1 MKNNKS
7 LTYVLVILAVA
18 IGSLGTLCVQSY
30 NQRRMMLKTEYQDW
44 RKLNLILNQ
53 IERNYVDTIDRVKLT
68 DAAVEAV
75 LSKLDPHSV
84 YLPPVER
91 EESETSLAGGFDGI
105 GIQFNVP
112 NDTAVVIEVIPG
124 GPSEKIG
131 LLPGDRLLKV
141 DDKVIAGVKFP
152 QDSMVRRMRGHA
164 GTKVTVTVKRGDEV
178 IPFEITRGKIP
189 THSVDAA
196 FMTSD
201 TTGYLRFSKFS
212 RTTYQ
217 ECSEAIKKLV
227 DSGMTYLIMDVRG
240 NSGGYL
246 DQAVMVSDM
255 FLPKDAMIVY
265 MEGAHRS
272 REEFRASGRGK
283 YQDLKLAILIDE
295 GTASAAEIISGAM
308 QDNGRALI
316 YGRRSFGKGLV
327 QEPINFTDGIGLRL
341 TTARFYTPSG
351 RCIQKPFSEDYELE
365 VYKRY
370 ADAEMVNADSLKLS
384 KGGIIPDVF
393 VAMDTT
399 RASSF
404 QMKCSRK
411 ATEMRFASEYFDRHL
426 AELSAIDNF
435 GELTRYLESAG
446 LEQKFLEFAKRKDS
460 LVPAPGEWE
469 QSREYSLVRLKAL
482 VGRYSKLGD
491 SAFYY
496 YWLEVDDTYHCAMK
510 R

>member
-1 MKNNKS
+1 MKNRTW
-7 LTYVLVILAVA
+7 TYVLLILAVA
-18 IGSLGTLCVQSY
+18 IGSLSTLCVQLCS
-30 NQRRMMLKTEYQDW
+30 QRRMLLKTEYQDW

-53 IERNYVDTIDRVKLT
+53 IELNYVDTIDRAKLT
-68 DAAVEAV
+68 DAAVQAV
-75 LSKLDPHSV
+75 LSQLDPHSV

-141 DDKVIAGVKFP
+141 DDKVIAGVKCS
-152 QDSMVRRMRGHA
+152 QDTMVRRMRGHA
-164 GTKVTVTVKRGDEV
+164 GTKVTVTVKRGEEI

-212 RTTYQ
+212 RTTYK
-217 ECSEAIKKLV
+217 ECAEAVQKLV

-255 FLPKDAMIVY
+255 FLPKDAMVVY

-272 REEFRASGRGK
+272 REEFRASGRGR
-283 YQDLKLAILIDE
+283 YQDLKMAVLIDE

-327 QEPINFTDGIGLRL
+327 QEPVNFSDGSGLRL

-351 RCIQKPFSEDYELE
+351 RCIQKPYSEDYELE

-370 ADAEMVNADSLKLS
+370 ADAEMVNADSVKLS

-393 VAMDTT
+393 VALDTT
-399 RASSF
+399 RATTF
-404 QMKCSRK
+404 QMKCTRK
-411 ATEMRFASEYFDRHL
+411 ATEMRFASEYFDHHL
-426 AELSAIDNF
+426 SELSSIDSF
-435 GELTRYLESAG
+435 DELTRYLDSAG
-446 LEQKFLEFAKRKDS
+446 LERKFLEFAKLRDGIE
-460 LVPAPGEWE
+460 PAPGEWE
-469 QSREYSLVRLKAL
+469 QSREYSLVRIKAL

-491 SAFYY
+491 AAFYY

>member
-1 MKNNKS
+1 MKNRTW
-7 LTYVLVILAVA
+7 TYVLLILAVA
-18 IGSLGTLCVQSY
+18 IGSLATLCVQLCS
-30 NQRRMMLKTEYQDW
+30 QRRMLLKTEYQDW

-53 IERNYVDTIDRVKLT
+53 IELNYVDTIDRAKLT
-68 DAAVEAV
+68 DAAVQAV
-75 LSKLDPHSV
+75 LSQLDPHSV

-91 EESETSLAGGFDGI
+91 EESESSLAGGFDGI

-131 LLPGDRLLKV
+131 LLPGDRLLQV
-141 DDKVIAGVKFP
+141 DDKVIAGVKCP
-152 QDSMVRRMRGHA
+152 QDTMVRRMRGHA
-164 GTKVTVTVKRGDEV
+164 GTKVTVTVKRGEEI

-189 THSVDAA
+189 NHSVDAA

-212 RTTYQ
+212 RTTYK
-217 ECSEAIKKLV
+217 ECAEAVQKLV

-255 FLPKDAMIVY
+255 FLPKDAMVVY

-283 YQDLKLAILIDE
+283 YQDLKMAVLIDE

-327 QEPINFTDGIGLRL
+327 QEPVNFSDGSGLRL

-351 RCIQKPFSEDYELE
+351 RCIQKPYSEDYELE

-370 ADAEMVNADSLKLS
+370 ADAEMVNADSVKLS

-393 VAMDTT
+393 VALDTT
-399 RASSF
+399 RATTF
-404 QMKCSRK
+404 QMKCTRK
-411 ATEMRFASEYFDRHL
+411 ATEMRFASEYFDHHL
-426 AELSAIDNF
+426 SELSSIDSF
-435 GELTRYLESAG
+435 DELTRYLDSAG
-446 LEQKFLEFAKRKDS
+446 LERKFLEFAKRQDGIE
-460 LVPAPGEWE
+460 PAPGEWE
-469 QSREYSLVRLKAL
+469 QSREYSLVRIKAL

>member
-1 MKNNKS
+1 MKNRTW
-7 LTYVLVILAVA
+7 TYVLLILAVA
-18 IGSLGTLCVQSY
+18 IGSLATLCVQLCS
-30 NQRRMMLKTEYQDW
+30 QRRMLLKTEYQDW
-44 RKLNLILNQ
+44 RKLNLILTP
-53 IERNYVDTIDRVKLT
+53 IELNYVDTIDRAKLT
-68 DAAVEAV
+68 DAAVQAV
-75 LSKLDPHSV
+75 LSQLDPHSV

-131 LLPGDRLLKV
+131 LLPGDRLLQV
-141 DDKVIAGVKFP
+141 DDKVIAGVKCP
-152 QDSMVRRMRGHA
+152 QDTMVRRMRGHA
-164 GTKVTVTVKRGDEV
+164 GTKVTVTVKRGEEI

-189 THSVDAA
+189 NHSVDAA

-212 RTTYQ
+212 RTTYK
-217 ECSEAIKKLV
+217 ECAEAVQKLV

-255 FLPKDAMIVY
+255 FLPKDAMVVY

-283 YQDLKLAILIDE
+283 YQDLKMAVLIDE

-327 QEPINFTDGIGLRL
+327 QEPVNFSDGSGLRL

-351 RCIQKPFSEDYELE
+351 RCIQKPYSEDYELE

-370 ADAEMVNADSLKLS
+370 ADAEMVNADSVKLS

-393 VAMDTT
+393 VALDTT
-399 RASSF
+399 RATTF
-404 QMKCSRK
+404 QMKCTRK
-411 ATEMRFASEYFDRHL
+411 ATEMRFASEYFDHHL
-426 AELSAIDNF
+426 SELSSIDSF
-435 GELTRYLESAG
+435 DELTRYLDSAG
-446 LEQKFLEFAKRKDS
+446 LERKFLEFAKRQDGIE
-460 LVPAPGEWE
+460 PAPGEWE
-469 QSREYSLVRLKAL
+469 QSREYSLVRIKAL

>member
-1 MKNNKS
+1 MKNRTW
-7 LTYVLVILAVA
+7 TYVLLILAVA
-18 IGSLGTLCVQSY
+18 IGSLATLCVQLCS
-30 NQRRMMLKTEYQDW
+30 QRRMLLKTEYQDW

-53 IERNYVDTIDRVKLT
+53 IELNYVDTIDRAKLT
-68 DAAVEAV
+68 DAAVQAV
-75 LSKLDPHSV
+75 LSQLDPHSV

-105 GIQFNVP
+105 GIQLNAP

-131 LLPGDRLLKV
+131 LLPGDRLLQV
-141 DDKVIAGVKFP
+141 DDKVIAGVKCP
-152 QDSMVRRMRGHA
+152 QDTMVRRMRGHA
-164 GTKVTVTVKRGDEV
+164 GTKVTVTVKRGEEI

-189 THSVDAA
+189 NHSVDAA

-212 RTTYQ
+212 RTTYK
-217 ECSEAIKKLV
+217 ECAEAVQKLV

-255 FLPKDAMIVY
+255 FLPKDAMVVY

-283 YQDLKLAILIDE
+283 YQDLKMAVLIDE

-327 QEPINFTDGIGLRL
+327 QEPVNFSDGSGLRL

-351 RCIQKPFSEDYELE
+351 RCIQKPYSEDYELE

-370 ADAEMVNADSLKLS
+370 ADAEMVNADSVKLS

-393 VAMDTT
+393 VALDTT
-399 RASSF
+399 RATTF
-404 QMKCSRK
+404 QMKCTRK
-411 ATEMRFASEYFDRHL
+411 ATEMRFASEYFDHHL
-426 AELSAIDNF
+426 SELSSIDSF
-435 GELTRYLESAG
+435 DELTRYLDSAG
-446 LEQKFLEFAKRKDS
+446 LERKFLEFAKRQDGIE
-460 LVPAPGEWE
+460 PAPGEWE
-469 QSREYSLVRLKAL
+469 QSREYSLVRIKAL

>member
-1 MKNNKS
+1 MKNRTW
-7 LTYVLVILAVA
+7 TYVLLILAVA
-18 IGSLGTLCVQSY
+18 IGSLATLCVQLCS
-30 NQRRMMLKTEYQDW
+30 QRRMLLKTEYQDW

-53 IERNYVDTIDRVKLT
+53 IELNYVDTIDRAKLT
-68 DAAVEAV
+68 DAAVQAV
-75 LSKLDPHSV
+75 LSQLDPPSV

-91 EESETSLAGGFDGI
+91 EESATSLAGGFDGI

-131 LLPGDRLLKV
+131 LLPGDRLLQV
-141 DDKVIAGVKFP
+141 DDKVIAGVKCP
-152 QDSMVRRMRGHA
+152 QDTMVRRMRGHA
-164 GTKVTVTVKRGDEV
+164 GTKVTVTVKRGEEI

-212 RTTYQ
+212 RTTYK
-217 ECSEAIKKLV
+217 ECAEAVQKLV

-255 FLPKDAMIVY
+255 FLPKDAMVVY

-283 YQDLKLAILIDE
+283 YQDLKMAVLIDE

-327 QEPINFTDGIGLRL
+327 QEPVNFSDGSGLRL

-351 RCIQKPFSEDYELE
+351 RCIQKPYSEDYELE

-370 ADAEMVNADSLKLS
+370 ADAEMVNADSVKLS

-393 VAMDTT
+393 VALDTT
-399 RASSF
+399 RATTF
-404 QMKCSRK
+404 QMKCTRK
-411 ATEMRFASEYFDRHL
+411 ATEMRFASEYFDHHL
-426 AELSAIDNF
+426 SELSSIDSF
-435 GELTRYLESAG
+435 DELTRYLDSAG
-446 LEQKFLEFAKRKDS
+446 LERKFLEFAKRRDGIE
-460 LVPAPGEWE
+460 PAPGEWE
-469 QSREYSLVRLKAL
+469 QSREYSLVRIKAL

-491 SAFYY
+491 AAFYY

>member
-1 MKNNKS
+1 MKNRTW
-7 LTYVLVILAVA
+7 TYVLLILAVA
-18 IGSLGTLCVQSY
+18 IGSLATLCVQLCS
-30 NQRRMMLKTEYQDW
+30 QRRMLLKTEYQDW

-53 IERNYVDTIDRVKLT
+53 IELNYVDTIDRAKLT
-68 DAAVEAV
+68 DAAVQAV
-75 LSKLDPHSV
+75 LSQLDPHSV

-131 LLPGDRLLKV
+131 LLPGDRLLQV
-141 DDKVIAGVKFP
+141 DDKVIAGVKCP
-152 QDSMVRRMRGHA
+152 QDTMVRRMRGHA
-164 GTKVTVTVKRGDEV
+164 GTKVTVTVKRGEEI

-189 THSVDAA
+189 NHSVDAA

-212 RTTYQ
+212 RTTYK
-217 ECSEAIKKLV
+217 ECAEAVQKLV
-227 DSGMTYLIMDVRG
+227 DSGMTYLIIDVRS

-255 FLPKDAMIVY
+255 FLPKDAMVVY

-283 YQDLKLAILIDE
+283 YQDLKMAVLIDE

-327 QEPINFTDGIGLRL
+327 QEPVNFSDGSGLRL

-351 RCIQKPFSEDYELE
+351 RCIQKPYSEDYELE

-370 ADAEMVNADSLKLS
+370 ADAEMVNADSVKLS

-393 VAMDTT
+393 VALDTT
-399 RASSF
+399 RATTF
-404 QMKCSRK
+404 QMKCTRK
-411 ATEMRFASEYFDRHL
+411 ATEMRFASEYFDHHL
-426 AELSAIDNF
+426 SELSSIDSF
-435 GELTRYLESAG
+435 DELTRYLDSAG
-446 LEQKFLEFAKRKDS
+446 LERKFLEFAKRQDGIE
-460 LVPAPGEWE
+460 PAPGEWE
-469 QSREYSLVRLKAL
+469 QSREYSLVRIKAL

>member
-1 MKNNKS
+1 MKNRTW
-7 LTYVLVILAVA
+7 TYVLRILAVA
-18 IGSLGTLCVQSY
+18 IGSLATLCVQLCS
-30 NQRRMMLKTEYQDW
+30 QRRMLLKTEYQDW

-53 IERNYVDTIDRVKLT
+53 IELNYVDTIDRAKLT
-68 DAAVEAV
+68 DAAVQAV
-75 LSKLDPHSV
+75 LSQLDPHSV

-131 LLPGDRLLKV
+131 LLPGDRLLQV
-141 DDKVIAGVKFP
+141 DDKVIAGVKCP
-152 QDSMVRRMRGHA
+152 QDTMVRRMRGHA
-164 GTKVTVTVKRGDEV
+164 GTKVTVTVKRGEEI

-189 THSVDAA
+189 NHSVDAA

-212 RTTYQ
+212 RTTYK
-217 ECSEAIKKLV
+217 ECAEAVQKLV
-227 DSGMTYLIMDVRG
+227 VSGMTYLIMDVRG

-255 FLPKDAMIVY
+255 FLPKDAMVVY

-283 YQDLKLAILIDE
+283 YQDLKLAVLIDE

-327 QEPINFTDGIGLRL
+327 QEPVNFSDGSGLRL

-351 RCIQKPFSEDYELE
+351 RCIQKPYSEDYELE

-393 VAMDTT
+393 VALDTT
-399 RASSF
+399 RATTF
-404 QMKCSRK
+404 QMKCTRK
-411 ATEMRFASEYFDRHL
+411 ATEMRFASEYFDHHL
-426 AELSAIDNF
+426 SELSSIDSF
-435 GELTRYLESAG
+435 DELTRYLDSAG
-446 LEQKFLEFAKRKDS
+446 LERKFLEFAKRRDGIE
-460 LVPAPGEWE
+460 PAPGEWE
-469 QSREYSLVRLKAL
+469 QSREYSLVRIKAL

-491 SAFYY
+491 AAFYY

>member
-1 MKNNKS
+1 MKNRTW
-7 LTYVLVILAVA
+7 TYVLLILAVA
-18 IGSLGTLCVQSY
+18 IGSLATLCVQLCS
-30 NQRRMMLKTEYQDW
+30 QRRMLLKTEYQDW

-53 IERNYVDTIDRVKLT
+53 IELNYVDTIDRAKLT
-68 DAAVEAV
+68 DAAVQAV
-75 LSKLDPHSV
+75 LSQLDPHSV
-84 YLPPVER
+84 YRPPVER

-131 LLPGDRLLKV
+131 LLPGDRLLQV
-141 DDKVIAGVKFP
+141 DDKVIAGVKCP
-152 QDSMVRRMRGHA
+152 QDTMVRRMRGHA
-164 GTKVTVTVKRGDEV
+164 GTKVTVTVKRGEEI

-189 THSVDAA
+189 NHSVDAA

-212 RTTYQ
+212 RTTYK
-217 ECSEAIKKLV
+217 ECAEAVQKLV

-255 FLPKDAMIVY
+255 FLPKDAMVVY

-283 YQDLKLAILIDE
+283 YQDLKMAVLIDE

-327 QEPINFTDGIGLRL
+327 QEPVNFSDGSGLRL

-351 RCIQKPFSEDYELE
+351 RCIQKPYSEDYELE

-370 ADAEMVNADSLKLS
+370 ADAEMVNADSVKLS

-393 VAMDTT
+393 VALDTT
-399 RASSF
+399 RATTF
-404 QMKCSRK
+404 QMKCTRK
-411 ATEMRFASEYFDRHL
+411 ATEMRFASEYFDHHL
-426 AELSAIDNF
+426 SELSSIDSF
-435 GELTRYLESAG
+435 DELTRYLDSAG
-446 LEQKFLEFAKRKDS
+446 LERKFLEFAKRQDGIE
-460 LVPAPGEWE
+460 PAPGEWE
-469 QSREYSLVRLKAL
+469 QSREYSLVRIKAL

>member
-1 MKNNKS
+1 MKNRTW
-7 LTYVLVILAVA
+7 TYVLLILAVA
-18 IGSLGTLCVQSY
+18 IGSLATLCVQLCS
-30 NQRRMMLKTEYQDW
+30 QRRMLLKTEYQDW

-53 IERNYVDTIDRVKLT
+53 IELNYVDTIDRAKLT
-68 DAAVEAV
+68 DAAVQAV
-75 LSKLDPHSV
+75 LSQLDPHSV

-131 LLPGDRLLKV
+131 LLPGDRLLQV
-141 DDKVIAGVKFP
+141 DDKVIAGVKCP
-152 QDSMVRRMRGHA
+152 QDTMVRRMRRQA
-164 GTKVTVTVKRGDEV
+164 GTKVTVTVKRGEEI

-212 RTTYQ
+212 RTTYK
-217 ECSEAIKKLV
+217 ECAEAVQKLV

-255 FLPKDAMIVY
+255 FLPKDAMVVY

-283 YQDLKLAILIDE
+283 YQDLKMAVLIDE

-327 QEPINFTDGIGLRL
+327 QEPVNFSDGSGLRL

-351 RCIQKPFSEDYELE
+351 RCIQKPYSEDYELE

-370 ADAEMVNADSLKLS
+370 ADAEMVNADSVKLS

-393 VAMDTT
+393 VALDTT
-399 RASSF
+399 RATTF
-404 QMKCSRK
+404 QMKCTRK
-411 ATEMRFASEYFDRHL
+411 ATEMRFASEYFDHHL
-426 AELSAIDNF
+426 SELSSIDSF
-435 GELTRYLESAG
+435 DELTRYLDSAG
-446 LEQKFLEFAKRKDS
+446 LERKFLEFAKRRDGIE
-460 LVPAPGEWE
+460 PAPGEWE
-469 QSREYSLVRLKAL
+469 QSREYSLVRIKAL

-491 SAFYY
+491 SAVYY

>member
-1 MKNNKS
+1 MKNRTW
-7 LTYVLVILAVA
+7 TYVLLILAVA
-18 IGSLGTLCVQSY
+18 IGSLATLCVQLCS
-30 NQRRMMLKTEYQDW
+30 QRRMLLKTEYQDW

-53 IERNYVDTIDRVKLT
+53 IELNYVDTIDRAKLT
-68 DAAVEAV
+68 DAAVQAV
-75 LSKLDPHSV
+75 LSQLDPHSV

-131 LLPGDRLLKV
+131 LLPGDRLLQV
-141 DDKVIAGVKFP
+141 DDKVIAGVKCP
-152 QDSMVRRMRGHA
+152 QDTMVRRMRGHA
-164 GTKVTVTVKRGDEV
+164 GTKVTVTVKRGEEI

-212 RTTYQ
+212 RTTYK
-217 ECSEAIKKLV
+217 ECAVAVQKLV

-255 FLPKDAMIVY
+255 FLPKDAMVVY

-283 YQDLKLAILIDE
+283 YQDLKMAVLIDE

-327 QEPINFTDGIGLRL
+327 QEPVNFSDGSGLRL

-351 RCIQKPFSEDYELE
+351 RCIQKPYSEDYELE

-370 ADAEMVNADSLKLS
+370 ADAEMVNADSVKLS

-393 VAMDTT
+393 VALDTT
-399 RASSF
+399 RATTF
-404 QMKCSRK
+404 QMKCTRK
-411 ATEMRFASEYFDRHL
+411 ATEMRFASEYFDHHVS
-426 AELSAIDNF
+426 ELSSIDSF
-435 GELTRYLESAG
+435 DELTRYLDSAG
-446 LEQKFLEFAKRKDS
+446 LERKFLEFAKRQDGIE
-460 LVPAPGEWE
+460 PTPGEWE
-469 QSREYSLVRLKAL
+469 QSREYSLVRIKAL

>member
-1 MKNNKS
+1 MKNRTW
-7 LTYVLVILAVA
+7 TYVLLILAVA
-18 IGSLGTLCVQSY
+18 IGSLATLCVQLCS
-30 NQRRMMLKTEYQDW
+30 QRRMLLKTEYQDW

-53 IERNYVDTIDRVKLT
+53 IELNYVDTIDRAKLT
-68 DAAVEAV
+68 DAAVQAV
-75 LSKLDPHSV
+75 LSQLDPHSV

-131 LLPGDRLLKV
+131 LLPGDRLLQV
-141 DDKVIAGVKFP
+141 DDKVIAGVKCP
-152 QDSMVRRMRGHA
+152 QDTMVRRMRGHA
-164 GTKVTVTVKRGDEV
+164 GTKVTVTVKRGEEI

-212 RTTYQ
+212 RTTYK
-217 ECSEAIKKLV
+217 ECAEAVQKLV

-255 FLPKDAMIVY
+255 FLPKDAMVVY

-283 YQDLKLAILIDE
+283 YQDLKMAVLIDE

-327 QEPINFTDGIGLRL
+327 QEPVNFSDGSGLRL

-351 RCIQKPFSEDYELE
+351 RCIQKPYSEDYELE

-393 VAMDTT
+393 VALDTT
-399 RASSF
+399 RATTF
-404 QMKCSRK
+404 QMKCTRK
-411 ATEMRFASEYFDRHL
+411 ATEMRFASEYFDHHL
-426 AELSAIDNF
+426 SELSSIDSF
-435 GELTRYLESAG
+435 DELTCYLDSAG
-446 LEQKFLEFAKRKDS
+446 LERKFLEFAKRRDGIE
-460 LVPAPGEWE
+460 PAPGEWE
-469 QSREYSLVRLKAL
+469 QSREYSLVRIKAL

-491 SAFYY
+491 AAFYY

>member
-1 MKNNKS
+1 MKNRTW
-7 LTYVLVILAVA
+7 TYVLLILAVA
-18 IGSLGTLCVQSY
+18 IGSLATLCVHLCS
-30 NQRRMMLKTEYQDW
+30 QRRMLLKTEYQDW

-53 IERNYVDTIDRVKLT
+53 IELNYVDTIDRAKLT
-68 DAAVEAV
+68 DAAVQAV
-75 LSKLDPHSV
+75 LSQLDPHSV

-131 LLPGDRLLKV
+131 LLPGDRLLQV
-141 DDKVIAGVKFP
+141 DDKVIAGVKCP
-152 QDSMVRRMRGHA
+152 QDTMVRRMRGHA
-164 GTKVTVTVKRGDEV
+164 GTKVTVTVKRGEEI

-212 RTTYQ
+212 RTTYK
-217 ECSEAIKKLV
+217 ECAEAVQKLV

-255 FLPKDAMIVY
+255 FLPKDAMVVY

-283 YQDLKLAILIDE
+283 YQDLKMAVLIDE

-327 QEPINFTDGIGLRL
+327 QEPVNFSDGSGLRL

-351 RCIQKPFSEDYELE
+351 RCIQKPYSEDYELE

-370 ADAEMVNADSLKLS
+370 ADAEMVNADSVKLS

-393 VAMDTT
+393 VALDTT
-399 RASSF
+399 RATTF
-404 QMKCSRK
+404 QMKCTRK
-411 ATEMRFASEYFDRHL
+411 ATEMRLASEYFDHHL
-426 AELSAIDNF
+426 SELSSIDSF
-435 GELTRYLESAG
+435 DELTRYLDSAG
-446 LEQKFLEFAKRKDS
+446 LERKFLEFAKRRDGIE
-460 LVPAPGEWE
+460 PAPGEWE
-469 QSREYSLVRLKAL
+469 QSREYSLVRIKAL

>member
-1 MKNNKS
+1 M
-7 LTYVLVILAVA
+7 
-18 IGSLGTLCVQSY
+18 
-30 NQRRMMLKTEYQDW
+30 
-44 RKLNLILNQ
+44 
-53 IERNYVDTIDRVKLT
+53 
-68 DAAVEAV
+68 
-75 LSKLDPHSV
+75 
-84 YLPPVER
+84 
-91 EESETSLAGGFDGI
+91 
-105 GIQFNVP
+105 
-112 NDTAVVIEVIPG
+112 
-124 GPSEKIG
+124 
-131 LLPGDRLLKV
+131 
-141 DDKVIAGVKFP
+141 
-152 QDSMVRRMRGHA
+152 
-164 GTKVTVTVKRGDEV
+164 
-178 IPFEITRGKIP
+178 
-189 THSVDAA
+189 
-196 FMTSD
+196 
-201 TTGYLRFSKFS
+201 
-212 RTTYQ
+212 
-217 ECSEAIKKLV
+217 
-227 DSGMTYLIMDVRG
+227 
-240 NSGGYL
+240 
-246 DQAVMVSDM
+246 
-255 FLPKDAMIVY
+255 
-265 MEGAHRS
+265 
-272 REEFRASGRGK
+272 
-283 YQDLKLAILIDE
+283 
-295 GTASAAEIISGAM
+295 
-308 QDNGRALI
+308 
-316 YGRRSFGKGLV
+316 
-327 QEPINFTDGIGLRL
+327 QEPVNFTDGSGLRL

>member
-1 MKNNKS
+1 MKNRTW
-7 LTYVLVILAVA
+7 TYVLLILAVA
-18 IGSLGTLCVQSY
+18 IGSLATLCVQLCS
-30 NQRRMMLKTEYQDW
+30 QRRMLLKTEYQDW

-53 IERNYVDTIDRVKLT
+53 IELNYVDTIDRAKLT
-68 DAAVEAV
+68 DAAVQAV
-75 LSKLDPHSV
+75 LSQLDPHSV

-131 LLPGDRLLKV
+131 LLPGDRLLQV
-141 DDKVIAGVKFP
+141 DDKVIAGVKCP
-152 QDSMVRRMRGHA
+152 QDTMVRRMRGHA
-164 GTKVTVTVKRGDEV
+164 GTKVTVTVKRGEEI

-189 THSVDAA
+189 NHSVDAA

-212 RTTYQ
+212 RTTYK
-217 ECSEAIKKLV
+217 ECAEAVQKLV

-255 FLPKDAMIVY
+255 FLPKDAMVVY

-283 YQDLKLAILIDE
+283 YQDLKMAVLIDE

-327 QEPINFTDGIGLRL
+327 QEPVNFSDGSGLRL

-351 RCIQKPFSEDYELE
+351 RCIQKPYSEDYELE

-370 ADAEMVNADSLKLS
+370 ADAEMVNADSVKLS

-393 VAMDTT
+393 VALDTT
-399 RASSF
+399 RATTF
-404 QMKCSRK
+404 QMKCTRK
-411 ATEMRFASEYFDRHL
+411 ATEMRFASEYFDHHL
-426 AELSAIDNF
+426 FELSSIDSF
-435 GELTRYLESAG
+435 DELTRYLDSAG
-446 LEQKFLEFAKRKDS
+446 LERKFLEFAKRQDGIE
-460 LVPAPGEWE
+460 PAPGEWE
-469 QSREYSLVRLKAL
+469 QSREYSLVRIKAL

>member
-1 MKNNKS
+1 MKNRTW
-7 LTYVLVILAVA
+7 TYVLLILAVA
-18 IGSLGTLCVQSY
+18 IGSLATLCVQLCS
-30 NQRRMMLKTEYQDW
+30 QRRMLLKTEYQDW

-53 IERNYVDTIDRVKLT
+53 IELNYVDTIDRAKLT
-68 DAAVEAV
+68 DAAVQAV
-75 LSKLDPHSV
+75 LSQLDPHSV

-131 LLPGDRLLKV
+131 LLPGDRLLQV
-141 DDKVIAGVKFP
+141 DDKVIAGVKCP
-152 QDSMVRRMRGHA
+152 QDTMVRRMRGHA
-164 GTKVTVTVKRGDEV
+164 GTKVTVTVKRGEEI

-212 RTTYQ
+212 RTTYK
-217 ECSEAIKKLV
+217 ECAEAVQKLV

-255 FLPKDAMIVY
+255 FLPKDAMVVY

-283 YQDLKLAILIDE
+283 YQDLKMAVLIDE

-327 QEPINFTDGIGLRL
+327 QEPVNFSDGSGLRL

-351 RCIQKPFSEDYELE
+351 RCIQKPYSEDYELE

-370 ADAEMVNADSLKLS
+370 ADAEMVNADSVKLS

-393 VAMDTT
+393 VALDTT
-399 RASSF
+399 RATTF
-404 QMKCSRK
+404 QMKCTRK
-411 ATEMRFASEYFDRHL
+411 ATEMRFASEYFDHHVS
-426 AELSAIDNF
+426 ELSSIDSF
-435 GELTRYLESAG
+435 DELTRYLDSAG
-446 LEQKFLEFAKRKDS
+446 LERKFLEFAKRQDGIE
-460 LVPAPGEWE
+460 PTPGEWE
-469 QSREYSLVRLKAL
+469 QSREYSLVRIKAL

>member
-1 MKNNKS
+1 MKNRTW
-7 LTYVLVILAVA
+7 TYVLLILAVA
-18 IGSLGTLCVQSY
+18 IGSLATLCVQLCS
-30 NQRRMMLKTEYQDW
+30 QRRMLLKTEYQDW

-53 IERNYVDTIDRVKLT
+53 IELNYVDTIDRAKLT
-68 DAAVEAV
+68 DAAVQAV
-75 LSKLDPHSV
+75 LSQLDPHSV

-131 LLPGDRLLKV
+131 LLPGDRLLQV
-141 DDKVIAGVKFP
+141 DDKVIAGVKCP
-152 QDSMVRRMRGHA
+152 QDTMVRRMRGHA
-164 GTKVTVTVKRGDEV
+164 GTKVTVTVKRGEEI

-189 THSVDAA
+189 NHSVDAA

-212 RTTYQ
+212 RTTYK
-217 ECSEAIKKLV
+217 ECAEAVQKLV

-255 FLPKDAMIVY
+255 FLPKDAMVVY

-283 YQDLKLAILIDE
+283 YQDLKMAVLIDE

-327 QEPINFTDGIGLRL
+327 QEPVNFSDGSGLRL

-351 RCIQKPFSEDYELE
+351 RCIQKPYSEDYELE

-370 ADAEMVNADSLKLS
+370 ADAEMVNADSVKLS

-393 VAMDTT
+393 VALDTT
-399 RASSF
+399 RATTF
-404 QMKCSRK
+404 QMKCTRK
-411 ATEMRFASEYFDRHL
+411 ATEMRFASEYFDHHL
-426 AELSAIDNF
+426 SELSSIDSF
-435 GELTRYLESAG
+435 DELTRYLDSAG
-446 LEQKFLEFAKRKDS
+446 LERKFLEFAKRRDGIEA
-460 LVPAPGEWE
+460 APGEWE
-469 QSREYSLVRLKAL
+469 QSREYSLVRIKAL

>member
-1 MKNNKS
+1 MKNRTW
-7 LTYVLVILAVA
+7 TYVLLILAVA
-18 IGSLGTLCVQSY
+18 IGSLATLCVQLCS
-30 NQRRMMLKTEYQDW
+30 QRRMLLKTEYQDW

-53 IERNYVDTIDRVKLT
+53 IELNYVDTIDRAKLT
-68 DAAVEAV
+68 DAAVQAV
-75 LSKLDPHSV
+75 LSQLDPHSV

-124 GPSEKIG
+124 GPSKKIG
-131 LLPGDRLLKV
+131 LLPGDRLLQV
-141 DDKVIAGVKFP
+141 DDKVIAGVKCP
-152 QDSMVRRMRGHA
+152 QDTMVRRMRGHA
-164 GTKVTVTVKRGDEV
+164 GTKVTVTVKRGEEI

-189 THSVDAA
+189 NHSVDAA

-212 RTTYQ
+212 RTTYK
-217 ECSEAIKKLV
+217 ECAEAVQKLV

-255 FLPKDAMIVY
+255 FLPKDAMVVY

-283 YQDLKLAILIDE
+283 YQDLKMAVLIDE

-327 QEPINFTDGIGLRL
+327 QEPVNFSDGSGLRL

-351 RCIQKPFSEDYELE
+351 RCIQKPYSEDYELE

-370 ADAEMVNADSLKLS
+370 ADAEMVNADSVKLS

-393 VAMDTT
+393 VALDTT
-399 RASSF
+399 RATTF
-404 QMKCSRK
+404 QMKCTRK
-411 ATEMRFASEYFDRHL
+411 ATEMRFASE
-426 AELSAIDNF
+426 
-435 GELTRYLESAG
+435 
-446 LEQKFLEFAKRKDS
+446 
-460 LVPAPGEWE
+460 
-469 QSREYSLVRLKAL
+469 
-482 VGRYSKLGD
+482 
-491 SAFYY
+491 
-496 YWLEVDDTYHCAMK
+496 
-510 R
+510 

>member
-1 MKNNKS
+1 MKNRTW
-7 LTYVLVILAVA
+7 TYVLLILAVA
-18 IGSLGTLCVQSY
+18 IGSLSTLCVQLCS
-30 NQRRMMLKTEYQDW
+30 QRRMLLKTEYQDW

-53 IERNYVDTIDRVKLT
+53 IELNYVDTIDRAKLT
-68 DAAVEAV
+68 DAAVQAV
-75 LSKLDPHSV
+75 LSQLDPHSV

-131 LLPGDRLLKV
+131 LLPGDRLLQV
-141 DDKVIAGVKFP
+141 DDKVIAGVKCP
-152 QDSMVRRMRGHA
+152 QDTMVRRMRGHA
-164 GTKVTVTVKRGDEV
+164 GTKVTVTVKRGEEI

-189 THSVDAA
+189 NHSVDAA

-212 RTTYQ
+212 RTTYK
-217 ECSEAIKKLV
+217 ECAEAVQKLV

-255 FLPKDAMIVY
+255 FLPKDAMVVY

-283 YQDLKLAILIDE
+283 YQDLKMAVLIDE

-327 QEPINFTDGIGLRL
+327 QEPVNFSDGSGLRL

-351 RCIQKPFSEDYELE
+351 RCIQKPYSEDYELE

-370 ADAEMVNADSLKLS
+370 ADAEMVNADSVKLS

-393 VAMDTT
+393 VALDTT
-399 RASSF
+399 RATTF
-404 QMKCSRK
+404 QMKCTRN
-411 ATEMRFASEYFDRHL
+411 ATEMRFASEYFDHHL
-426 AELSAIDNF
+426 SELSSIDSF
-435 GELTRYLESAG
+435 DELTRYLDSAG
-446 LEQKFLEFAKRKDS
+446 LERKFLEFAKRQDGIE
-460 LVPAPGEWE
+460 PAPGEWE
-469 QSREYSLVRLKAL
+469 QSREYSLVRIKAL

>member
-1 MKNNKS
+1 MKNRTW
-7 LTYVLVILAVA
+7 TYVLLILAVA
-18 IGSLGTLCVQSY
+18 IGSLATLCVQLCS
-30 NQRRMMLKTEYQDW
+30 QRRMLLKTEYQDW

-53 IERNYVDTIDRVKLT
+53 IELNYVDTIDRAKLT
-68 DAAVEAV
+68 DAAVQAV
-75 LSKLDPHSV
+75 LSQLDPHSI

-91 EESETSLAGGFDGI
+91 EESESSLAGGFDGI

-131 LLPGDRLLKV
+131 LLPGDRLLQV
-141 DDKVIAGVKFP
+141 DDKVIAGVKCP
-152 QDSMVRRMRGHA
+152 QDTMVRRMRGHA
-164 GTKVTVTVKRGDEV
+164 GTKVTVTVKRGEEI
-178 IPFEITRGKIP
+178 IPFEITRGNIP

-212 RTTYQ
+212 RTTYK
-217 ECSEAIKKLV
+217 ECAEAVQKLV

-255 FLPKDAMIVY
+255 FLPKDAMVVY

-283 YQDLKLAILIDE
+283 YQDLKMAVLIDE

-327 QEPINFTDGIGLRL
+327 QEPVNFSDGSGLRL

-351 RCIQKPFSEDYELE
+351 RCIQKPYSEDYELE

-370 ADAEMVNADSLKLS
+370 ADAEMVNADSVKLS

-393 VAMDTT
+393 VALDTT
-399 RASSF
+399 RATTF
-404 QMKCSRK
+404 QMKCTRK
-411 ATEMRFASEYFDRHL
+411 ATEMRFASEYFDHHL
-426 AELSAIDNF
+426 SELSSIDSF
-435 GELTRYLESAG
+435 DELTRYLDSAG
-446 LEQKFLEFAKRKDS
+446 LERKFLEFAKRQDGIE
-460 LVPAPGEWE
+460 PAPGEWE
-469 QSREYSLVRLKAL
+469 QSREYSLVRIKAL

>member
-1 MKNNKS
+1 MKNRTW
-7 LTYVLVILAVA
+7 TYVLLILAVA
-18 IGSLGTLCVQSY
+18 IGSLATLCVQLCS
-30 NQRRMMLKTEYQDW
+30 QRRMLLKTEYQDW

-53 IERNYVDTIDRVKLT
+53 IELNYVDTIDRAKLT
-68 DAAVEAV
+68 DAAVQAV
-75 LSKLDPHSV
+75 LSQLDPHSV

-131 LLPGDRLLKV
+131 LLPGDRLLQV
-141 DDKVIAGVKFP
+141 DDKVIAGVKCP
-152 QDSMVRRMRGHA
+152 QDTMVRRMRGHA
-164 GTKVTVTVKRGDEV
+164 GTKVTVTVKRGEEI

-189 THSVDAA
+189 NHSVDAA

-212 RTTYQ
+212 RTTYK
-217 ECSEAIKKLV
+217 ECAEAVQKLV
-227 DSGMTYLIMDVRG
+227 VSGMTYLIMDVRG

-255 FLPKDAMIVY
+255 FLPKDAMVVY

-283 YQDLKLAILIDE
+283 YQDLKLAVLIDE

-327 QEPINFTDGIGLRL
+327 QEPVNFSDGSGLRL

-351 RCIQKPFSEDYELE
+351 RCIQKPYSEDYELE

-393 VAMDTT
+393 VALDTT
-399 RASSF
+399 RATTF
-404 QMKCSRK
+404 QMKCTRK
-411 ATEMRFASEYFDRHL
+411 ATEMRFASEYFDHHL
-426 AELSAIDNF
+426 SELSSIDSF
-435 GELTRYLESAG
+435 DELTRYLDSAG
-446 LEQKFLEFAKRKDS
+446 LERKFLEFAKRRDGIE
-460 LVPAPGEWE
+460 PAPGEWE
-469 QSREYSLVRLKAL
+469 QSREYSLVRIKAL

-491 SAFYY
+491 AAFYY